1 MICRMQVHNSK
12 QMPSVR
18 DGYLDPQ
25 CIAQMNF
32 TYAKQW
38 ALDCKELATRETIE
52 EKEKILN
59 KEIREASLKVA
70 VYISLALKHLQ
81 HNTTIWLPY
90 NFE

>member
-1 MICRMQVHNSK
+1 MQVHNSK
-12 QMPSVR
+12 QMPSVW

-25 CIAQMNF
+25 CIAQTNF

-38 ALDCKELATRETIE
+38 ALDCKELAAGETIE
-52 EKEKILN
+52 DKEKIRN

-70 VYISLALKHLQ
+70 AYISLALKHLQ
-81 HNTTIWLPY
+81 HNTTIWLTY

>member
-1 MICRMQVHNSK
+1 MQLHNSK

-25 CIAQMNF
+25 CIAQTNF
-32 TYAKQW
+32 SYAKQW
-38 ALDCKELATRETIE
+38 ALDGKELAAGETIE
-52 EKEKILN
+52 EKEKIQN

-70 VYISLALKHLQ
+70 AYISLAFKHLQ
-81 HNTTIWLPY
+81 HNTSIWLPY